1 MASTSSP
8 SVAPIGSQR
17 PRICHVPEYVSSS
30 GDEAI
35 ELARL
40 AGLEADD
47 WQDFVVVNALGEQ
60 ATGKWAAPS
69 VGLAVARQNGKGS
82 VLEIRELAGLFLFG
96 ERLINHTAHQQKTA
110 TNHFNRML
118 QLIEGVP
125 EFDRRVLRAPRGK
138 GQEAIEL
145 RGGQVIFFA
154 TRAGGGGR
162 GLTAD
167 LQVYD
172 EAMYLSEQ
180 DRASLTP
187 TMAALSMHGNV
198 QTWYVGSAV
207 DEEDPAQDGV
217 PFAQIREAG
226 IRGARDVAYFEFSA
240 PGDDPSQVPTVI
252 AADPAMWAMANP
264 GLGIRI
270 SHEWVEHERTA
281 ALGPRSFAVERL
293 GIGAWPDTSGDAG
306 RVIGIE
312 AWVAAAEHDPLNRV
326 TSRPTFAIDASPDHS
341 WASLAVAGG
350 RDDGL
355 DQFAI
360 IDHERG
366 VDWLVERCVY
376 YQVRNKKSVFVLEA
390 KGPAASLV
398 DDLEA
403 AGVKVLKAS
412 GEDYGNG
419 CGQFVDAVTGGRAKY
434 PHPQPELDN
443 AVSSARPS
451 TSDLWKWA
459 RRTSTSADI
468 TPIVAATLALWG
480 HLRKPPRARVI
491 NPYDFV

>member
-1 MASTSSP
+1 
-8 SVAPIGSQR
+8 
-17 PRICHVPEYVSSS
+17 
-30 GDEAI
+30 
-35 ELARL
+35 
-40 AGLEADD
+40 
-47 WQDFVVVNALGEQ
+47 
-60 ATGKWAAPS
+60 
-69 VGLAVARQNGKGS
+69 
-82 VLEIRELAGLFLFG
+82 
-96 ERLINHTAHQQKTA
+96 
-110 TNHFNRML
+110 
-118 QLIEGVP
+118 
-125 EFDRRVLRAPRGK
+125 
-138 GQEAIEL
+138 
-145 RGGQVIFFA
+145 
-154 TRAGGGGR
+154 
-162 GLTAD
+162 
-167 LQVYD
+167 
-172 EAMYLSEQ
+172 
-180 DRASLTP
+180 
-187 TMAALSMHGNV
+187 
-198 QTWYVGSAV
+198 
-207 DEEDPAQDGV
+207 
-217 PFAQIREAG
+217 
-226 IRGARDVAYFEFSA
+226 
-240 PGDDPSQVPTVI
+240 
-252 AADPAMWAMANP
+252 
-264 GLGIRI
+264 
-270 SHEWVEHERTA
+270 
-281 ALGPRSFAVERL
+281 VERL